1 MHPRFDPPAQPPST
15 PPPSG
20 RESPDATLTRLRER
34 LAAPTPEAYAEAA
47 RYLAFRGTGWE
58 NRHRYEVVELLQ
70 AHAADAAPA
79 ILAKASAFPR
89 ADVCDAAAD
98 ALDPLVTT
106 AEGVAVLA
114 SLYHADPSLGV
125 QRVCACAFGRATGAA
140 AVAAARR
147 VLRAEMASP
156 DEERRETAGVALAT
170 LEIRYGR
177 DHHAMSVTHV
187 PADPVVTFG
196 TAGSS
201 ARPGDVGVT
210 VTMPLR
216 SIVGTVRLAGD
227 DTPGNTLARTAADT
241 SAPAAHSTAHPA
253 TPRRTLDA
261 ATIAEAIAAHP
272 TRSAAAT
279 ALGVDT
285 SYLRRLARRLGVA
298 WPEADRAPGSA
309 GGAWAGDNRRE
320 AAREWMRRRR
330 AARATRK
337 GTAEDVDGGA
347 AHTEPDHA

>member
-1 MHPRFDPPAQPPST
+1 MHPRFDPLAQPPST

-58 NRHRYEVVELLQ
+58 NPHRYEVAEILQ
-70 AHAADAAPA
+70 AHAAEAAPA

-114 SLYHADPSLGV
+114 RHYHADPSPGV

-140 AVAAARR
+140 AVAAAREALLAA
-147 VLRAEMASP
+147 VASA
-156 DEERRETAGVALAT
+156 DEDRRENAEAGLAT
-170 LEIRYGR
+170 LRLR
-177 DHHAMSVTHV
+177 ANARAHLTTANAVTELRI
-187 PADPVVTFG
+187 PVVCT
-196 TAGSS
+196 TVEHP
-201 ARPGDVGVT
+201 ARPGDVSIT
-210 VTMPLR
+210 VLPLR
-216 SIVGTVRLAGD
+216 SIGGTVRLAGD
-227 DTPGNTLARTAADT
+227 DTPGNTMTRTAADT
-241 SAPAAHSTAHPA
+241 SAPAAHSTP
-253 TPRRTLDA
+253 PRRTLDA
-261 ATIAEAIAAHP
+261 ATIAEALAAHP
-272 TRSAAAT
+272 TRSAAAA

-337 GTAEDVDGGA
+337 GTAEGGDGGEA
-347 AHTEPDHA
+347 PEGRGHA